1 MAKNLLTIAILS
13 GLILVV
19 VVVTN
24 LLGVRL
30 FDRIA
35 INLCIG
41 LVLVLGLQVFM
52 GNSGIL
58 SFARIG
64 FMGIGAYTTA
74 VLTIPIRMKGMSL
87 PDLYPIIAGIELSPY
102 IAILIGGLV
111 AAAVAA
117 AVSYPLMRLSD
128 AAAVITSFALLVVLH
143 TVLTHWSEMTNGPR
157 TLFGLPR
164 ATDLNM
170 AAGAAILAV
179 VAAVAFK
186 ESRTGLLLR
195 SSRDDEVAAAAMGAH
210 IPRLR
215 WQAFILSA
223 LFAGIGGALWGHFIT
238 SFSPKA
244 FFLKETFVILGM
256 LVIGGA
262 NTVTGAVFGTII
274 VTVAFESLR
283 ALESGINQTQIFSEQ
298 VVGIYSGKVTW
309 WEELGG
315 SRFKA
320 YPVAREPGDSSRR
333 VIEEHIPGLKDIEI
347 TPRAKTAYSTPEA
360 VKMIK
365 GHKNTIGYLPM
376 AMAHRSGLR
385 VLKLD
390 GIYPSVE
397 NVRNGT
403 YPLSAPLSVVH
414 KEKLRPVARKF
425 VDFLFGSVAIA
436 VIKKY
441 GCVPEKRKQ

>member
-1 MAKNLLTIAILS
+1 
-13 GLILVV
+13 
-19 VVVTN
+19 
-24 LLGVRL
+24 
-30 FDRIA
+30 
-35 INLCIG
+35 
-41 LVLVLGLQVFM
+41 
-52 GNSGIL
+52 
-58 SFARIG
+58 
-64 FMGIGAYTTA
+64 
-74 VLTIPIRMKGMSL
+74 MKGMSL
-87 PDLYPIIAGIELSPY
+87 PDLYPILAGIELSPY

-117 AVSYPLMRLSD
+117 VVSYPLMRLSD

-170 AAGAAILAV
+170 AAGAATVAV

-262 NTVTGAVFGTII
+262 NTVTGAVFGAII

-283 ALESGINQTQIFSEQ
+283 ALESGINQAKIFTEQ
-298 VVGIYSGKVTW
+298 VVGLT
-309 WEELGG
+309 
-315 SRFKA
+315 
-320 YPVAREPGDSSRR
+320 
-333 VIEEHIPGLKDIEI
+333 EI
-347 TPRAKTAYSTPEA
+347 VLALAMIA
-360 VKMIK
+360 V
-365 GHKNTIGYLPM
+365 
-376 AMAHRSGLR
+376 
-385 VLKLD
+385 
-390 GIYPSVE
+390 
-397 NVRNGT
+397 
-403 YPLSAPLSVVH
+403 LS
-414 KEKLRPVARKF
+414 LRPGGLFATHEIGALLSRLVRKKE
-425 VDFLFGSVAIA
+425 D
-436 VIKKY
+436 
-441 GCVPEKRKQ
+441 

>member
-1 MAKNLLTIAILS
+1 MAKNLATIAILS
-13 GLILVV
+13 GLILVLV
-19 VVVTN
+19 VATN
-24 LLGVRL
+24 LVGVRL
-30 FDRIA
+30 YDRIA
-35 INLCIG
+35 INLCIA

-58 SFARIG
+58 SFAHIG

-74 VLTIPIRMKGMSL
+74 VLTIPMRMKGMSL
-87 PDLYPIIAGIELSPY
+87 PDLYPILVGIELSPY
-102 IAILIGGLV
+102 IAIPIGGLV

-117 AVSYPLMRLSD
+117 VVSYPLMRLSD

-143 TVLTHWSEMTNGPR
+143 TILTNWSEMTNGPR

-164 ATDLNM
+164 ATDLNL

-195 SSRDDEVAAAAMGAH
+195 STRDDEVAAGAMGAH

-283 ALESGINQTQIFSEQ
+283 ALESGINQAQIFTEQ
-298 VVGIYSGKVTW
+298 VVGLT
-309 WEELGG
+309 
-315 SRFKA
+315 
-320 YPVAREPGDSSRR
+320 
-333 VIEEHIPGLKDIEI
+333 EI
-347 TPRAKTAYSTPEA
+347 VLALAMIA
-360 VKMIK
+360 V
-365 GHKNTIGYLPM
+365 
-376 AMAHRSGLR
+376 
-385 VLKLD
+385 
-390 GIYPSVE
+390 
-397 NVRNGT
+397 
-403 YPLSAPLSVVH
+403 LS
-414 KEKLRPVARKF
+414 LRPGGLFATQEIGPLLSRLVRKKE
-425 VDFLFGSVAIA
+425 D
-436 VIKKY
+436 
-441 GCVPEKRKQ
+441 